1 MARIRKNISI
11 DEEVFEKAQIKC
23 EKMFSGNFSM
33 YLTYLI
39 NKDTENIEVKKD
51 YKKDNKDSKDKNSEE
66 AMDSDV
72 KDEIDNILNL

>member
-11 DEEVFEKAQIKC
+11 DEDVFEKAQIKC

-39 NKDTENIEVKKD
+39 NKDTENIEIPKV
-51 YKKDNKDSKDKNSEE
+51 NKSIKESEE
-66 AMDSDV
+66 AVDKEV
-72 KDEIDNILNL
+72 KSEIDNILNL

>member
-11 DEEVFEKAQIKC
+11 DEYVFERAQIKC

-39 NKDTENIEVKKD
+39 NKDTENIEIE
-51 YKKDNKDSKDKNSEE
+51 KDKKNRESEE
-66 AMDSDV
+66 AIDSDIKSEV
-72 KDEIDNILNL
+72 DNILKL

>member
-11 DEEVFEKAQIKC
+11 DEDVFEKAQVKC

-39 NKDTENIEVKKD
+39 NKDTENIEIPKV
-51 YKKDNKDSKDKNSEE
+51 NKSIKESEE
-66 AMDSDV
+66 AVDKEV
-72 KDEIDNILNL
+72 KSEIDNILNL

>member
-51 YKKDNKDSKDKNSEE
+51 YKKDNKDKNSEE

>member
-11 DEEVFEKAQIKC
+11 DEEVFERAQIKC

-39 NKDTENIEVKKD
+39 NKDTENIEIPKD
-51 YKKDNKDSKDKNSEE
+51 EKNLKESER
-66 AMDSDV
+66 AIDLDV
-72 KDEIDNILNL
+72 KSEVDNILNL

>member
-1 MARIRKNISI
+1 MARIRKNISL

-39 NKDTENIEVKKD
+39 NKDTENIEIKKD
-51 YKKDNKDSKDKNSEE
+51 EKNKESKES
-66 AMDSDV
+66 MDRDV
-72 KDEIDNILNL
+72 KTEIDNILNL

>member
-1 MARIRKNISI
+1 MARIRKNISL

-39 NKDTENIEVKKD
+39 NKDTENIEIKKD
-51 YKKDNKDSKDKNSEE
+51 EKSKKSEE
-66 AMDSDV
+66 SMDRDV
-72 KDEIDNILNL
+72 KTEIDNILNL

>member
-1 MARIRKNISI
+1 MARIRKNISL

-39 NKDTENIEVKKD
+39 NKDTENIEIKKD
-51 YKKDNKDSKDKNSEE
+51 VENKESEK
-66 AMDSDV
+66 AMDREV
-72 KDEIDNILNL
+72 KTEIDNILNL

>member
-1 MARIRKNISI
+1 MARIRKNISL

-39 NKDTENIEVKKD
+39 NKDTENIELPKA
-51 YKKDNKDSKDKNSEE
+51 NKSLKESEE
-66 AMDSDV
+66 AVDKEVQS
-72 KDEIDNILNL
+72 EIDNILNL

>member
-51 YKKDNKDSKDKNSEE
+51 YKKDNKDKNSEE
-66 AMDSDV
+66 VMDIDV
-72 KDEIDNILNL
+72 KSEIDNILNL

>member
-1 MARIRKNISI
+1 MARIRKNISL

-39 NKDTENIEVKKD
+39 NKDTENIKIKKD
-51 YKKDNKDSKDKNSEE
+51 EKSKESEE
-66 AMDSDV
+66 SMDRDV
-72 KDEIDNILNL
+72 KTEIDNILNL

>member
-1 MARIRKNISI
+1 MARIRKNISL

-39 NKDTENIEVKKD
+39 NKDTENIEIKKD
-51 YKKDNKDSKDKNSEE
+51 EKNKESEE
-66 AMDSDV
+66 SIDRDV
-72 KDEIDNILNL
+72 KTEIDNILNL